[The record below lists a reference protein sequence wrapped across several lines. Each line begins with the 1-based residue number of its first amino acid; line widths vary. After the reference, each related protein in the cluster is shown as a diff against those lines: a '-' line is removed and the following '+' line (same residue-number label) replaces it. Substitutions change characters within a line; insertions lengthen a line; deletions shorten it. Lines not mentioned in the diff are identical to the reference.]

1 MSKHTHMD
9 AFIASCTETELA
21 TVLRY
26 IRAQKLDQLDN
37 ILASAK
43 PNSPIQ

>member
-1 MSKHTHMD
+1 MSNHTHMD
-9 AFIASCTETELA
+9 AFIASCTETELK

-26 IRAQKLDQLDN
+26 IRAQKLDRLEA